1 MLRLGRMR
9 MRPTGISATFRLKG
23 RMHAGYGRAQP
34 AEHALIHIKRDG
46 LLNEWQGPAGW
57 ELRVRGG
64 TLPAGRLRS
73 PPAPCAPHASTITAV
88 SRLTTGS
95 TSSRTG
101 KAIA

>member
-1 MLRLGRMR
+1 L
-9 MRPTGISATFRLKG
+9 ISLENLPQECCWTAWASCRTLSLLEK
-23 RMHAGYGRAQP
+23 
-34 AEHALIHIKRDG
+34 HALIHIKGDG

-57 ELRVRGG
+57 ELRVGGG

-73 PPAPCAPHASTITAV
+73 PPAPRAPHASTITAV